1 MVYRNNIAW
10 IIEFIEGKKVLDL
23 GCVQHNLSKANDPDW
38 LHRILVKH
46 AKSVLGVDYLKKE
59 VSALKLQGYNIV
71 CANVEKMELGDDFEV
86 IVAGDLIEHLS
97 NFGHFMERI
106 AKHLDLDEGIFLLTT
121 PNPVNILRF
130 VRVLFSGRAG
140 ANPEHTCWFTEKVLG
155 QLAKRYGFKILD
167 VAYVDDSYQYYNMN
181 KWWPFFALN
190 YILCRIRPQ
199 FCETLCIA
207 LSK

>member
-1 MVYRNNIAW
+1 MVYCNKIDW
-10 IIEFIEGKKVLDL
+10 IIKFIKEKKVLDL
-23 GCVQHNLSKANDPDW
+23 GCVQHNLAKAKDPDW
-38 LHRILVKH
+38 LHGILVSH
-46 AKSVLGVDYLKKE
+46 AKSVLGVDYLQNE

-97 NFGHFMERI
+97 NFGQFMERI
-106 AKHLDLDEGIFLLTT
+106 SEHLGEGGIFLVTT

-130 VRVLFSGRAG
+130 VQVLFSGRAG
-140 ANPEHTCWFTEKVLG
+140 ANPEHTCWFTEKVLD
-155 QLAKRYGFKILD
+155 QLAARYGFNILD
-167 VAYVDDSYQYYNMN
+167 VAYVDDSYQYYNKK
-181 KWWPFFALN
+181 KWWPGLALN

-207 LSK
+207 LRK